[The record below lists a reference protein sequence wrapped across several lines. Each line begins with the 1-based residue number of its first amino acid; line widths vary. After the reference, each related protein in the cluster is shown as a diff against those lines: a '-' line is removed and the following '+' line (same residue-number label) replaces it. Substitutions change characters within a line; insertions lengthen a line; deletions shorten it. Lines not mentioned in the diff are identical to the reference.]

1 MMIMGFIVTTVVAGR
16 LLDPFSLARMVT
28 IAAGVTGIAFLLST
42 IAVWGLEDRQP
53 RQNVAAR
60 EPLAFRQA
68 LSLVWHDADARHFAI
83 FIFISMLGYSAQD
96 LILEPFAGLIFQF
109 SPGES
114 TSLSGKQNMGVLLGM
129 LLVGFAATWHGRSGG
144 MILRNWTVVGCLG
157 SALALVAL
165 VAAARV
171 GPTWPL
177 VPTVFALGFANG
189 VFAVAAISSM
199 FSAAMGDQSRE
210 GLRMGLFGASQAI
223 AFGAGGFAGTVLA
236 DVLKLATQSNIVAYG
251 TVFAAEAAL
260 FIVSAFLAMR
270 IGQQRIAGNPLI
282 LSAQHDLGG

>member
-1 MMIMGFIVTTVVAGR
+1 
-16 LLDPFSLARMVT
+16 
-28 IAAGVTGIAFLLST
+28 
-42 IAVWGLEDRQP
+42 
-53 RQNVAAR
+53 
-60 EPLAFRQA
+60 
-68 LSLVWHDADARHFAI
+68 
-83 FIFISMLGYSAQD
+83 
-96 LILEPFAGLIFQF
+96 
-109 SPGES
+109 
-114 TSLSGKQNMGVLLGM
+114 
-129 LLVGFAATWHGRSGG
+129 
-144 MILRNWTVVGCLG
+144 
-157 SALALVAL
+157 
-165 VAAARV
+165 
-171 GPTWPL
+171 
-177 VPTVFALGFANG
+177 VFALGFANG